1 MLSVKKLFLF
11 DIDGTIAL
19 GDSLL
24 PGSAEFF
31 REIKKRGGQFVFITN
46 NSTKSIADYI
56 KKFRQMGVSTDPRN
70 FVTASTA
77 SASWLQQHAAG
88 KIIYVLGTR
97 SLILELEGHGIRV
110 TTNPD
115 DPDISFVLAAYDSE
129 LTYQKLSDTC
139 RILQTR
145 PVTFLAT
152 NPDLVCPV
160 PFGYVPDCGS
170 ICQMITNATGQVP
183 RYIGKPS
190 TDMVDMALR
199 ENPFSKEE
207 TLVVG
212 DRLYTDIACGN
223 AAGVETALVLT
234 GEARRTDTQIHT
246 YPPTY
251 IFDSVKELDQAWNQ
265 AKFSISG
272 SQSLHLPDC
281 ASLPSLQPDISP
293 DSPR

>member
-1 MLSVKKLFLF
+1 
-11 DIDGTIAL
+11 
-19 GDSLL
+19 
-24 PGSAEFF
+24 
-31 REIKKRGGQFVFITN
+31 
-46 NSTKSIADYI
+46 
-56 KKFRQMGVSTDPRN
+56 MGVSTDPRN

-183 RYIGKPS
+183 VIS
-190 TDMVDMALR
+190 
-199 ENPFSKEE
+199 ENPLPIWWTWLSGKIRFPKRKPWWS
-207 TLVVG
+207 V
-212 DRLYTDIACGN
+212 
-223 AAGVETALVLT
+223 T
-234 GEARRTDTQIHT
+234 GSIQI
-246 YPPTY
+246 
-251 IFDSVKELDQAWNQ
+251 
-265 AKFSISG
+265 
-272 SQSLHLPDC
+272 LP
-281 ASLPSLQPDISP
+281 AEMQPV
-293 DSPR
+293 